1 MRVADNAADIMSC
14 QRIIVRG
21 CAAENQT
28 LILAIS
34 HIFSR
39 GLILAGN
46 IACNAAN
53 RAIARY
59 SGTVGQGLDCGTVCC
74 QAARNTADT
83 ARSTVGRQRTCHGT
97 RCRQLDY

>member
-1 MRVADNAADIMSC
+1 MRVADNAADIMSS
-14 QRIIVRG
+14 QRMIICG
-21 CAAENQT
+21 CAAENQA
-28 LILAIS
+28 LIFAVR

-39 GLILAGN
+39 GLILAGK

-59 SGTVGQGLDCGTVCC
+59 SSAVGEGFDCGTVCC

-83 ARSTVGRQRTCHGT
+83 TRSIAGRQRTGHGT

>member
-1 MRVADNAADIMSC
+1 M
-14 QRIIVRG
+14 IICG
-21 CAAENQT
+21 CAAENQA
-28 LILAIS
+28 LIFTVR

-39 GLILAGN
+39 GLILAGE

-59 SGTVGQGLDCGTVCC
+59 SGAVGQGLDCGTVCC

-83 ARSTVGRQRTCHGT
+83 ARSTAGRQRTSYST

>member
-1 MRVADNAADIMSC
+1 MRVTDNAADIMSC
-14 QRIIVRG
+14 QRMIICG
-21 CAAENQT
+21 CAAEKQP
-28 LILAIS
+28 LIFAVR

-39 GLILAGN
+39 GLILAGK

-59 SGTVGQGLDCGTVCC
+59 SSAVGEGLDCGTVCC
-74 QAARNTADT
+74 QAARNTA
-83 ARSTVGRQRTCHGT
+83 GRQRTGYST